1 MSFGCSYRKVVHN
14 LSTDLFRFCYTS
26 NVMHFFVCV
35 PFPFKLLPKNKWH
48 FLAASRFMMNVLF
61 LFLLPENGI
70 QIYQLNWV
78 FCLQR
83 DVHLLNLH
91 KDLISSAFKLFSRFL
106 YIWHCAERKKR
117 QSAPSRWMVD
127 AMNMI
132 TSEPLTAPLLVL
144 MMKFSILILSLA
156 FEDLE
161 LNCLSMTKLA
171 CIHCAT
177 SDHITAIIVSLDS

>member
-70 QIYQLNWV
+70 QINQLNWV

-106 YIWHCAERKKR
+106 YIWHCAERKKKTER
-117 QSAPSRWMVD
+117 TIS
-127 AMNMI
+127 MNGRRYEYDYI
-132 TSEPLTAPLLVL
+132 RTTHR
-144 MMKFSILILSLA
+144 SIARIDD
-156 FEDLE
+156 E
-161 LNCLSMTKLA
+161 
-171 CIHCAT
+171 
-177 SDHITAIIVSLDS
+177 V

>member
-70 QIYQLNWV
+70 QINQLNWV

-106 YIWHCAERKKR
+106 YIWHCAERQKR
-117 QSAPSRWMVD
+117 KRAHHLDEWSTLWIWLHPNHS
-127 AMNMI
+127 
-132 TSEPLTAPLLVL
+132 PLHC
-144 MMKFSILILSLA
+144 SYWWWSLA
-156 FEDLE
+156 F
-161 LNCLSMTKLA
+161 
-171 CIHCAT
+171 
-177 SDHITAIIVSLDS
+177 